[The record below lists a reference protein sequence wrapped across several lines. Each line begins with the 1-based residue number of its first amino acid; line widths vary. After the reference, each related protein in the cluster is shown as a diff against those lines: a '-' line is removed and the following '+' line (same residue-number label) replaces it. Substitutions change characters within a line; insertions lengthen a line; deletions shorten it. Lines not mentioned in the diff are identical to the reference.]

1 MNSRTFE
8 AEIKRC
14 ETLLAEKSFSE
25 ADEAISTAV
34 HINQNCAYAWY
45 LKAKVCIGLLNY
57 KKALR
62 ACKKAIS
69 IDRKNEYIKLKEN
82 LENFLNLQVDD
93 LTIVNYPNKIDNMV
107 VLTNGKNIGLLS
119 ERILTKPVYKF
130 ILDSIRED
138 AIRNAPS
145 GDDIFMKVRGL
156 AENYIDLKFVENSSI
171 NRRRVMGAYG
181 FKRAAIETN
190 GSKTLQI
197 ASMIHELA
205 HHLLFEIFKNTIM
218 YVYQSRNTDTI
229 EALGWYALTHDV
241 YWLLMNEYCA
251 HAVECHYM
259 KLRNYESFN
268 FVLEKYDDLNRD
280 KVKRSVELG
289 NSLAG
294 DIIYILDGFFTKEM
308 VEEIRLQ
315 FLSDRVILLKKDCE
329 FESEVELSD
338 EEKFSMI
345 NSILRQNLI
354 EIKINFSY
362 NELNQFKK
370 MFEHVRG

>member
-14 ETLLAEKSFSE
+14 EYLLARKSFRK
-25 ADEAISTAV
+25 ADEAITDAI
-34 HINQNCAYAWY
+34 HIDQNCAYAWY

-62 ACKKAIS
+62 ACQKAIS
-69 IDRKNEYIKLKEN
+69 IDRKIEYIKLKEN
-82 LENFLNLQVDD
+82 LENFINLQVDD
-93 LTIVNYPNKIDNMV
+93 LAIADYPNEIDNMV
-107 VLTNGKNIGLLS
+107 VLTSGKNINLLS
-119 ERILTKPVYKF
+119 ERMLTKTVYKF

-138 AIRNAPS
+138 ALKNVS
-145 GDDIFMKVRGL
+145 CVDDIFAKVKGL
-156 AENYIDLKFVENSSI
+156 AQNYINLEFVPNSMHGS
-171 NRRRVMGAYG
+171 RRVAGAYG
-181 FKRAAIETN
+181 FKRAVIDSNT
-190 GSKTLQI
+190 SKTLQI

-205 HHLLFEIFKNTIM
+205 HHLLFEIFKNAIM
-218 YVYQSRNTDTI
+218 YVYQSKNTDTI
-229 EALGWYALTHDV
+229 EALGWYSLTNDV

-268 FVLEKYDDLNRD
+268 NILNGNDDLD
-280 KVKRSVELG
+280 LAKVQRAVELG
-289 NSLAG
+289 NCLAG
-294 DIIYILDGFFTKEM
+294 DIIYILDGFFTEEM
-308 VEEIRLQ
+308 VEEIRMQ

-329 FESEVELSD
+329 FESEAKLED

-362 NELNQFKK
+362 GELNRFKK
-370 MFEHVRG
+370 IFAHVRG